1 MPNPKHDFQQKFNK
15 IAKEYDL
22 ISNDYAVKRR
32 IESLNIPNSKL
43 ILETGS
49 GSGLVTKSY
58 NSKIICS
65 DFSFEMCKQAK
76 SRHKDVICCD
86 AESLPFKEKIFDGVI
101 CAEMI
106 YYLETPKKFILD
118 SKKILKS
125 NGVIAFSLPS
135 KNMNTID
142 KIRKLLRNFGF
153 KNMYF
158 NDGIKSFTNIEIL
171 KSLLIQNGFRIIQI
185 KKQIIFPFRSFD
197 KINRILEKTIFKNFS
212 MFFILHAQLED

>member
-1 MPNPKHDFQQKFNK
+1 MTNPKHEFQQKFNS

-32 IESLNIPNSKL
+32 TESLNIPNSKL

-49 GSGLVTKSY
+49 GSGVVTKSY

-76 SRHKDVICCD
+76 SKHEDVICCD

-106 YYLETPKKFILD
+106 YYLENPKKFISD
-118 SKKILKS
+118 SRKILKN
-125 NGVIAFSLPS
+125 NGIIAFSLPS
-135 KNMNTID
+135 ENMNAID
-142 KIRKLLRNFGF
+142 KMRKFLRSLGF

-158 NDGIKSFTNIEIL
+158 NDGIKNFTNIEIL
-171 KSLLIQNGFRIIQI
+171 KSILIQNGFKIIQI
-185 KKQIIFPFRSFD
+185 KKQILFPFKSFD
-197 KINRILEKTIFKNFS
+197 KINRMLEKTIFKNFS
-212 MFFILHAQLED
+212 MFLILHAQLED